1 MLMCWGGGRRPPL
14 PERSSSSAIFLSSL
28 HLFGK
33 CPSVQYLAKLCPLLS
48 QATWLVHRAL
58 MQKLREMKW
67 KDDLTML
74 DFYEMYYVPFGEL
87 LTDME
92 R

>member
-1 MLMCWGGGRRPPL
+1 MC
-14 PERSSSSAIFLSSL
+14 
-28 HLFGK
+28 
-33 CPSVQYLAKLCPLLS
+33 YLCVRA

-58 MQKLREMKW
+58 ADKLRNMPW
-67 KDDLTML
+67 KDGMTML

>member
-1 MLMCWGGGRRPPL
+1 MGLSLLTLFFFVEFSLSFSLL
-14 PERSSSSAIFLSSL
+14 PASW
-28 HLFGK
+28 
-33 CPSVQYLAKLCPLLS
+33 

-58 MQKLREMKW
+58 MQKLKEMPW
-67 KDDLTML
+67 KDGMTML
-74 DFYEMYYVPFGEL
+74 DFYHKYYVPFGEL

>member
-1 MLMCWGGGRRPPL
+1 
-14 PERSSSSAIFLSSL
+14 A
-28 HLFGK
+28 
-33 CPSVQYLAKLCPLLS
+33 

-58 MQKLREMKW
+58 TEKLREMPW
-67 KDDLTML
+67 KDEMTML